1 MSGLKESSS
10 RLMRGVGKENDI
22 LDIILLTGYFS
33 SYSHSLQN
41 YLQLYAEERKQNRR
55 SVLSENIVLIA
66 LKFSQPR

>member
-10 RLMRGVGKENDI
+10 RLIRGVGKEKRHSGYNI
-22 LDIILLTGYFS
+22 VNGYFS

-41 YLQLYAEERKQNRR
+41 YLQLYAEGRKQNRR

-66 LKFSQPR
+66 LTFSQPR